1 MNEYFAYGGTD
12 PYNMYGKGVTMADL
26 TNPNSKWYDANL
38 VRNSPQSLGY
48 GAATDDGGAAA
59 AVGSSANF

>member
-1 MNEYFAYGGTD
+1 MMYLQAGGVD
-12 PYNMYGKGVTMADL
+12 PLGLYRSYSN
-26 TNPNSKWYDANL
+26 AN
-38 VRNSPQSLGY
+38 GM